1 MAPNGPNG
9 TTPEF
14 GPEFGPEYGTRHG
27 HGHER
32 RAVTNADYA
41 KLIKIGIALSAER
54 DHRRLLENILLE
66 AKALCNADGGTLY
79 LCGHMV
85 DRIDENEPVF
95 EAEANGKY
103 LKFEIMRTDSLGIAK
118 GGTTGEDI
126 PFPPIS
132 VYDSATGEANHKN
145 VASHVAVSGETVNIA
160 DVYEA
165 VEYDFTGPRK
175 FDESTGYRSKS
186 FLNVPLKNH
195 SGEIIGVLQLLNA
208 QDADGEPIPFSAEIV
223 PLIEALASQA
233 AVAVDN
239 QMLIDAQ
246 ARLMDSFMR
255 LIADA
260 IDAKSPYTGGHCAR
274 VPELAQMLATAAMDA
289 DHGEL
294 ADFSLDAD
302 GFRELHLAS
311 WLHDCGKVVTPE
323 YVVDKATKLE
333 AIHDRI
339 HEVRMRFEVKKR
351 EQEIDYWK
359 RVANG
364 ADRDEIKPE
373 LDAQLAQLDADF
385 AFVAACNVG
394 GEFMAEEK
402 IARLQEIAQQT
413 WTRTLDDR
421 CGISYDELRRK
432 EQDPAHPLPVVENLL
447 ANKVEHVIERSD
459 DPDGLNAKRF
469 NLKMDVPKHL
479 FNRGEVYN
487 LSIAR
492 GTLTNED
499 RYIIQ
504 NHVVQSIVMLGQ
516 LPFPKH
522 LRNVPE
528 YAGAHH
534 ETLIGT
540 GYPRKLT
547 KEQMSVPARIMAL
560 ADVFEA
566 LTAADRPYKAAKTL
580 SESIKIL
587 SFMVK
592 DQHIDADLFQLL
604 LKSGIYKDY
613 ADRFLKPEQIDEV
626 DLSPYLD
633 D

>member
-1 MAPNGPNG
+1 MAPNGN
-9 TTPEF
+9 TPSD
-14 GPEFGPEYGTRHG
+14 GG
-27 HGHER
+27 
-32 RAVTNADYA
+32 VNNADYA
-41 KLIKIGIALSAER
+41 KLIEIGIALSAER
-54 DHRRLLENILLE
+54 NHHRLLENILLE

-85 DRIDENEPVF
+85 QREDEDEEVF
-95 EAEANGKY
+95 EAEADGKFM
-103 LKFEIMRTDSLGIAK
+103 KFEIMRTDSLAIAK

-132 VYDSATGEANHKN
+132 VYDLETGEPNHKN
-145 VASHVAVSGETVNIA
+145 VASHVAVTGETVNIA

-165 VEYDFTGPRK
+165 IEYDFTGPRK

-208 QDADGEPIPFSAEIV
+208 QSSAGESIPFSDQIV
-223 PLIEALASQA
+223 PIIEALASQA
-233 AVAVDN
+233 AVAIDN
-239 QMLIDAQ
+239 QMLVDAQ
-246 ARLMDSFMR
+246 ARLMDSFIK
-255 LIADA
+255 LIAGA

-274 VPELAQMLATAAMDA
+274 VPELAEMLATAAVKA
-289 DHGEL
+289 TNGEL
-294 ADFSLDAD
+294 KNFSLDEA

-311 WLHDCGKVVTPE
+311 WLHDCGKVVMPE

-333 AIHDRI
+333 TIYDRI
-339 HEVRMRFEVKKR
+339 HEVRMRFEVKKCAL
-351 EQEIDYWK
+351 ETDYWK
-359 RVANG
+359 QVANG
-364 ADRDEIKPE
+364 GDRNALKVE
-373 LDAQLAQLDADF
+373 LDTQLTQIDDDF
-385 AFVAACNVG
+385 AFIAQCNIG

-402 IARLQEIAQQT
+402 VERVKQIATGT

-421 CGISYDELRRK
+421 IGISHEEMTRK
-432 EQDPAHPLPVVENLL
+432 NETPAPQLPVQEHLL
-447 ANKVEHVIERSD
+447 ANRADQIFPR
-459 DPDGLNAKRF
+459 DGTFEAPNSEKF
-469 NLKMDVPKHL
+469 GFKMDVPDQL
-479 FNRGEVYN
+479 FDRGEIYN

-504 NHVVQSIVMLGQ
+504 NHIVQTIVMLGQ

-547 KEQMSVPARIMAL
+547 KKDMSIPARIMAL

-566 LTAADRPYKAAKTL
+566 LTAADRPYKKAKTL

-592 DQHIDADLFQLL
+592 DQHIDPDLFRLL
-604 LKSGIYKDY
+604 LESGVYKDY
-613 ADRFLKPEQIDEV
+613 AERFLKPDQMDDV
-626 DLSPYLD
+626 DLAQYLD
-633 D
+633 AAAH

>member
-1 MAPNGPNG
+1 MNLQGTTSKGSRRESGESGYMAPNG
-9 TTPEF
+9 TAHTS
-14 GPEFGPEYGTRHG
+14 
-27 HGHER
+27 
-32 RAVTNADYA
+32 RAVSSADYA
-41 KLIKIGIALSAER
+41 RLIEIGIALSAER

-66 AKALCNADGGTLY
+66 AKSLCNADGGTLY
-79 LCGHMV
+79 LCGQMV
-85 DRIDENEPVF
+85 ERDGEEVF
-95 EAEANGKY
+95 EAEADGKF

-132 VYDSATGEANHKN
+132 VYDLETGEPNHKN

-165 VEYDFTGPRK
+165 TEFDFTGPRK

-208 QDADGEPIPFSAEIV
+208 KDADGESIPFSADIV
-223 PLIEALASQA
+223 PLIEALTSQA

-239 QMLIDAQ
+239 QMLIEAQ
-246 ARLMDSFMR
+246 ARLMDSFIK
-255 LIADA
+255 LIAGA

-274 VPELAQMLATAAMDA
+274 VPELAEMLATAAVEA

-294 ADFSLDAD
+294 EDFHLDEG
-302 GFRELHLAS
+302 GFRQLHLAS

-333 AIHDRI
+333 IINDRI

-351 EQEIDYWK
+351 ELEIDYWK
-359 RVANG
+359 QVAEG
-364 ADRDEIKPE
+364 GDADALKAD
-373 LDAQLAQLDADF
+373 LDAQLAQVDEDF
-385 AFVAACNVG
+385 AFIAECNVG

-402 IARLQEIAQQT
+402 VERLHEIAKGT

-421 CGISYDELRRK
+421 IGISHEELTRK
-432 EQDPAHPLPVVENLL
+432 EVDPKPDLPVQEPLL
-447 ANKVEHVIERSD
+447 ADKHEHIFPR
-459 DPDGLNAKRF
+459 DGSFEAPNAEKFGF
-469 NLKMDVPKHL
+469 NMDVPEDL
-479 FNRGEVYN
+479 FNHGELYN

-504 NHVVQSIVMLGQ
+504 NHVVQTIVMLGQ

-522 LRNVPE
+522 LRDVPE

-547 KEQMSVPARIMAL
+547 KEDMSIPARIMAL

-566 LTAADRPYKAAKTL
+566 LTAADRPYKKAKTL

-592 DQHIDADLFQLL
+592 DQHIDPDLFRLL
-604 LKSGIYKDY
+604 LESGIYREY
-613 ADRFLKPEQIDEV
+613 AERFLQPDQIDDV
-626 DLSPYLD
+626 DLSQYLD
-633 D
+633 AAAE